1 MMAAASVP
9 QVLRTLAA
17 SLPRRRKLQLRLLVG
32 LMLASAL
39 AEVVSLGAVVPFLA
53 FLVDPQAALASRYV
67 SSVVGMLGV
76 AHGDDLRWQFTLIFA
91 TAAVVAGVLRFLL
104 VYATARLNFGI
115 GHELGARIFR
125 KALFDPYEVHV
136 NRNSSEVLGGI
147 GKVDQVV
154 WVIFG
159 LLNLVSAALIAFVI
173 VAVLL
178 LIDPM
183 LAIFT
188 MLSLTGIYATVNM
201 RARRRLHAN
210 SGTIA
215 EATNERVQ
223 IVQEGLNGIR
233 DVVLHRA
240 QRFFAE
246 RFERIDAGMRR
257 AQASNNII
265 GPSPRF
271 AVEALGMVLIAFI
284 AYFMTQ
290 APGGVENAIPS
301 LGALALGTQRLMPL
315 IQQVYQGWVLVSGN
329 QQLLREVAGLVESS
343 SFEDEEDAAQPLRFE
358 REIRLELVSFR
369 YQGHLPLVLDRV
381 DLRIPKGSRVGIIGA
396 TGCGK
401 SSLLDLIMGLLAPSE
416 GRILVDD
423 TAISGAGRVAW
434 QRNIGHVPQA
444 IYLADASFAENIAF
458 GVPADRIDMARVKDA
473 ARQARIDGFIEEGAD
488 GYWAVVGERGV
499 RLSGGQR
506 QRIAIA
512 RALYR
517 RAPVLVF
524 DEATS
529 ALDGDTE
536 SAVISSILSLDR
548 ELTIFMVAH
557 RTSTLDGCDLVVEIS
572 GGRIAAVD
580 DGEPA

>member
-1 MMAAASVP
+1 MAASIL
-9 QVLRTLAA
+9 QVLRTYAA
-17 SLPRRRKLQLRLLVG
+17 GLPQRRKLQLKLYVG

-39 AEVVSLGAVVPFLA
+39 AEVVSLGSVVPFLA

-67 SSVVGMLGV
+67 SSVMGMLDI
-76 AHGDDLRWQFTLIFA
+76 ASADDLRWKFTLIFV
-91 TAAVVAGVLRFLL
+91 AAAIVAGILRFLL
-104 VYATARLNFGI
+104 IYATARLNFGI
-115 GHELGARIFR
+115 GHELGARMFR
-125 KALFDPYEVHV
+125 KALFDPYEVHL
-136 NRNSSEVLGGI
+136 NRNTSEVLGGI
-147 GKVDQVV
+147 GKVDQVL
-154 WVIFG
+154 WVVLG
-159 LLNLVSAALIAFVI
+159 LLNLVSATLIAFVI
-173 VAVLL
+173 LVVLL
-178 LIDPM
+178 LIDPV
-183 LAIFT
+183 LATVT
-188 MLSLTGIYATVNM
+188 MLSLTSIYAIVNL
-201 RARRRLHAN
+201 RVRKRLDAN
-210 SGTIA
+210 SGIIA
-215 EATNERVQ
+215 KATDQRVQ

-246 RFERIDAGMRR
+246 RFERVDAGMRR

-271 AVEALGMVLIAFI
+271 AVEALGLALIAFI

-301 LGALALGTQRLMPL
+301 LGALALGAQRLMPL
-315 IQQVYQGWVLVSGN
+315 IQQIYYGWVLVSGN
-329 QQLLREVAGLVESS
+329 RQLLHDVAALIESTS
-343 SFEDEEDAAQPLRFE
+343 SEDEELASQPLSFE
-358 REIRLELVSFR
+358 REIRLEQVSFG
-369 YQGHLPLVLDRV
+369 YQSHLPLVLDRV

-401 SSLLDLIMGLLAPSE
+401 SSLMDLIMGLLAPTA
-416 GRILVDD
+416 GRMFVDD
-423 TAISGAGRVAW
+423 TAVSGAGRVAW

-458 GVPADRIDMARVKDA
+458 GVPPDRIDMARVREA
-473 ARQARIDGFIEEGAD
+473 AHEAQIDKFIEEGAG
-488 GYWAVVGERGV
+488 GYWAVVGERGIK
-499 RLSGGQR
+499 LSGGQR

-536 SAVISSILSLDR
+536 SAVISSILSLDK
-548 ELTIFMVAH
+548 ELTILMVAH
-557 RTSTLDGCDLVVEIS
+557 RRSTLDGCDLVVEIF
-572 GGRIAAVD
+572 GGRIATIAD
-580 DGEPA
+580 DGRERA